1 MYSRTFWKDQIKD
14 SSGAIIQAG
23 TPIDQ
28 THMDNIEAGVFE
40 AQVTQDLNAIMNRL
54 AADEARNNTPLVMS
68 NRSLTAGTNQ
78 ISFANADKRNS
89 VVYSVVPVLA
99 ASGSATLAVTAIQK
113 NGFSVYASAA
123 CTATFFVTGGITNG

>member
-28 THMDNIEAGVFE
+28 THMDNIEVGVFE

-54 AADEARNNTPLVMS
+54 AADDVANNAHIVIAAALASGVNAIDIPSENTRNLTSYTILPV
-68 NRSLTAGTNQ
+68 LTA
-78 ISFANADKRNS
+78 A
-89 VVYSVVPVLA
+89 
-99 ASGSATLAVTAIQK
+99 GSAVVAVTARQK
-113 NGFSVYASAA
+113 NGFMVNASAA
-123 CTATFFVTGGITNG
+123 CTVQFVVTGGMM